1 MAGNGGS
8 LEDCFSN
15 VYALTELNGL
25 KWRCF
30 LTPSNSPRGIPV
42 QSDPILKAYGNC
54 LRDGLICT
62 WRRKPLE
69 LKPNEPLPLPSFTNE
84 ISKELWLFWYSN
96 EPPEKLS
103 INTSHLGEFYLLT
116 HDNNHSIFL
125 NFAVMQSLARSHY
138 LISKRLSLRPRFAM
152 KIC

>member
-1 MAGNGGS
+1 MAANGGS

-84 ISKELWLFWYSN
+84 ISKELWLFWYSS

-103 INTSHLGEFYLLT
+103 INTSHLVRQPAIISALSHF
-116 HDNNHSIFL
+116 D
-125 NFAVMQSLARSHY
+125 SLKGFVGPRVTMTICSWLVVVRIA
-138 LISKRLSLRPRFAM
+138 SL
-152 KIC
+152 